1 MPKIP
6 LYNQGGPSPVEL
18 AAGRLGARPNEAAL
32 AAPARALTDLG
43 ETIGRTG
50 RGFAQGEM
58 RVQQSKLRFEE
69 EKARVDFQFKKAE
82 QERQDRDELKK
93 IEFESLER
101 FTTLR
106 NENVS
111 TNTTDAE
118 AIFDADFQKYSEELK
133 GRGYTNRFL
142 SLALNQA
149 KNSFVSNKL
158 YASANA
164 FNRGTEISTENDNTI
179 VANAIQTFVTFGD
192 DSPEAELARKNV
204 IDIQQ
209 TARNEGRTLK
219 ISTED
224 AFIKAYKYQ
233 GYLAEINRAET
244 PEQLEEIRQRVID
257 DSDIIESQKPAL
269 LGRGNTETAR
279 LRREA
284 TDAIRETIASESL
297 SIDELNRAIDASD
310 QGDNAIVKDNG
321 DVISLPFG
329 QIGGSARAILRK
341 ELSSMIAARN
351 ADLQNISAE
360 IIIDGFESRGVQGS
374 VEFANAVFERSKNKE
389 NAEKAILASAD
400 LFYTQASVAASKN
413 DFDLAKDFVAA
424 AEALLNTRFGDRQ
437 PLSTLVSPVGN
448 SARNILGRLPG
459 VAKEIDQARLSQD
472 RVSDAT
478 ESILNNTWATGQYT
492 IGATPAET
500 EAALAGALVALGAK
514 NEDGKPSLPQ
524 MFQLLQKNNLVIPS
538 VKSRFDATYSLLEGP
553 DADFTDP
560 VVLGTYEAYKSMNIF
575 GSGLVERH
583 TEQDTR
589 KLFNAA
595 MVFETSGGKDPSDAL
610 RLAMM
615 GSKTLRSAS
624 QIQGFRDKINT
635 SLTSIIDQ
643 TEGGF
648 LGWFAKPIR
657 NQEAVRRQLND
668 LALQY
673 VQLDIPSIDAIN
685 LAKEE
690 VLATSFVLNGI
701 LTPRSRNYPANLEH
715 LVQLAAVDFYSQNS
729 DEDIDLSEINLRP
742 VVGRSD
748 EFMVF
753 EGDIAAGVDMK
764 NNVYTL
770 NELLEL
776 GLSGREKALADVAAN
791 WKASKAGTSSADAY
805 EFLVP
810 QDLRVETETVRPFNR
825 GLSIQPKK
833 IPLEQV
839 FPSLVI
845 GSE

>member
-1 MPKIP
+1 
-6 LYNQGGPSPVEL
+6 
-18 AAGRLGARPNEAAL
+18 
-32 AAPARALTDLG
+32 
-43 ETIGRTG
+43 
-50 RGFAQGEM
+50 
-58 RVQQSKLRFEE
+58 
-69 EKARVDFQFKKAE
+69 
-82 QERQDRDELKK
+82 
-93 IEFESLER
+93 
-101 FTTLR
+101 
-106 NENVS
+106 
-111 TNTTDAE
+111 
-118 AIFDADFQKYSEELK
+118 
-133 GRGYTNRFL
+133 
-142 SLALNQA
+142 
-149 KNSFVSNKL
+149 
-158 YASANA
+158 
-164 FNRGTEISTENDNTI
+164 
-179 VANAIQTFVTFGD
+179 
-192 DSPEAELARKNV
+192 
-204 IDIQQ
+204 
-209 TARNEGRTLK
+209 
-219 ISTED
+219 
-224 AFIKAYKYQ
+224 
-233 GYLAEINRAET
+233 
-244 PEQLEEIRQRVID
+244 
-257 DSDIIESQKPAL
+257 
-269 LGRGNTETAR
+269 
-279 LRREA
+279 
-284 TDAIRETIASESL
+284 
-297 SIDELNRAIDASD
+297 
-310 QGDNAIVKDNG
+310 
-321 DVISLPFG
+321 
-329 QIGGSARAILRK
+329 
-341 ELSSMIAARN
+341 
-351 ADLQNISAE
+351 
-360 IIIDGFESRGVQGS
+360 
-374 VEFANAVFERSKNKE
+374 
-389 NAEKAILASAD
+389 
-400 LFYTQASVAASKN
+400 
-413 DFDLAKDFVAA
+413 
-424 AEALLNTRFGDRQ
+424 
-437 PLSTLVSPVGN
+437 
-448 SARNILGRLPG
+448 
-459 VAKEIDQARLSQD
+459 
-472 RVSDAT
+472 
-478 ESILNNTWATGQYT
+478 
-492 IGATPAET
+492 
-500 EAALAGALVALGAK
+500 
-514 NEDGKPSLPQ
+514 
-524 MFQLLQKNNLVIPS
+524 
-538 VKSRFDATYSLLEGP
+538 
-553 DADFTDP
+553 
-560 VVLGTYEAYKSMNIF
+560 
-575 GSGLVERH
+575 
-583 TEQDTR
+583 
-589 KLFNAA
+589 